1 MAKQLPKYEQQLKP
15 VADTTALKRDAN
27 LASQAEL
34 AEGAVDAAY
43 ASGFASVAKVGA
55 EIAFK
60 VRDTHNDTQR
70 ALAAKELEAILA
82 EYPKEA
88 EKQAKEE
95 DLEILKEGVLD
106 RAKKVQEKYENNVY
120 GNKAKKQL
128 GVMGQSTILSIDAID
143 ETAKQGLV
151 DRNYAGVLYGMIH
164 DSQDTSKPVPLNP
177 KTGLPFESTIQGF
190 EVEKIKGLE
199 ETGEITSYDIDED
212 GNPII
217 EVSARQQAHNY
228 AVKEL
233 QLLGEINNRQA
244 ATMINEYGYKTNY
257 MSVINAAMINPD
269 EAMAMMN
276 SGDFPMGDEMTLQA
290 TKIIQAQIVKRDN
303 EIEKIKTDTADDV
316 NEAIKND
323 ELNYEE
329 LTEINEEQ
337 EVLGKTFYPLT
348 EEQMKVADIK
358 LTSDIN
364 TQISASPTEYKAVQN
379 AIRKIANDIDEY
391 GRPSSDSLKEFYKAL
406 SQTKQKVGF
415 NLEATDTRKDLKLGE
430 PIFNRLF
437 IQTHE
442 QIVQEMINGYQNN
455 PNYIS
460 SFEYGSDI
468 ITTTMGKYFDS
479 AAEKKDFPL
488 ITTEIGNKQVAFA
501 QWLADFESKK
511 GQKATINEINTYM
524 ENELLSYMSS
534 NAYDDVIKALEGKY
548 GAEAFQLIKDDK
560 VNYYTTFQDAP
571 VDDLVNY
578 IQMNYNDSPY
588 VIDEATRYL
597 REIQ

>member
-15 VADTTALKRDAN
+15 VADTTALKRDPN
-27 LASQAEL
+27 LTAQAEL

-106 RAKKVQEKYENNVY
+106 RTKKVQEKYENNIY

-128 GVMGQSTILSIDAID
+128 GAMGQSTILSIDAID

-151 DRNYAGVLYGMIH
+151 DREYAGVLYGMIH
-164 DSQDTSKPVPLNP
+164 DAQDKRKPIPFNP
-177 KTGLPFESTIQGF
+177 KTGLPFESEILEYEF
-190 EVEKIKGLE
+190 NE
-199 ETGEITSYDIDED
+199 ETQEFSEISISRKTES
-212 GNPII
+212 
-217 EVSARQQAHNY
+217 VSARQKAYNY
-228 AVKEL
+228 GVREL

-257 MSVINAAMINPD
+257 MSVINEAMINPD
-269 EAMAMMN
+269 EAMVMMN
-276 SGDFPMGDEMTLQA
+276 SGDFPMSSEMTLQA
-290 TKIIQAQIVKRDN
+290 TKSIQAQMVKRDN

-316 NEAIKND
+316 NEAIKKD
-323 ELNYEE
+323 ELNYQE
-329 LTEINEEQ
+329 LAEINEEQ
-337 EVLGKTFYPLT
+337 TVLGETFKPLSD
-348 EEQMKVADIK
+348 EFMKVADIK

-364 TQISASPTEYKAVQN
+364 TQISASPKEYKAVQD
-379 AIRKIANDIDEY
+379 AMKKIAQEISASEK
-391 GRPSSDSLKEFYKAL
+391 GRPTAKSLKELYKAF
-406 SQTKQKVGF
+406 SQTKQRVDPD
-415 NLEATDTRKDLKLGE
+415 LQATDKRKDLKTGE

-442 QIVQEMINGYQNN
+442 QIVQEMINGRQNN

-468 ITTTMGKYFDS
+468 ITTTIGKYFDS

-501 QWLADFESKK
+501 KWLADFESKK
-511 GQKATINEINTYM
+511 GNPPSINEINTYM

-534 NAYDDVIKALEGKY
+534 NAYDDVIKKLQSTYGTDFVTATVEGKQVEY
-548 GAEAFQLIKDDK
+548 DSIMDMPIDS
-560 VNYYTTFQDAP
+560 
-571 VDDLVNY
+571 LVSA
-578 IQMNYNDSPY
+578 IQMDFNETPY

-597 REIQ
+597 KEIQ

>member
-15 VADTTALKRDAN
+15 VADTTALKRDPN
-27 LASQAEL
+27 LTAQAEL

-106 RAKKVQEKYENNVY
+106 RTKKVQEKYENNIY

-128 GVMGQSTILSIDAID
+128 GAMGQSTILSIDAID

-151 DRNYAGVLYGMIH
+151 DREYAGVLYGMIH
-164 DSQDTSKPVPLNP
+164 DAQDKRKPIPFNP
-177 KTGLPFESTIQGF
+177 KTGLPFESEILEYEF
-190 EVEKIKGLE
+190 NE
-199 ETGEITSYDIDED
+199 ETQEFSEISISGKTE
-212 GNPII
+212 P
-217 EVSARQQAHNY
+217 VSARQKAYNY
-228 AVKEL
+228 AVREL
-233 QLLGEINNRQA
+233 QLLGEINNKQA

-257 MSVINAAMINPD
+257 MSVINEAMINPD
-269 EAMAMMN
+269 EALVLLNDLDMSA
-276 SGDFPMGDEMTLQA
+276 EQQIQA

-316 NEAIKND
+316 NEAIKKD

-329 LTEINEEQ
+329 LAEINEEQ
-337 EVLGKTFYPLT
+337 TVLGKTFKPLT

-379 AIRKIANDIDEY
+379 AIRKIAQEVANSDY

-406 SQTKQKVGF
+406 SQTKQKSPTG
-415 NLEATDTRKDLKLGE
+415 LETIDKRKDLKLGE

-442 QIVQEMINGYQNN
+442 QIVQEIINGHQNN

-501 QWLADFESKK
+501 QWLATFESEK
-511 GQKATINEINTYM
+511 GQKATINDINKYM

-534 NAYDDVIKALEGKY
+534 NAYDDVIKKLQKDY
-548 GAEAFQLIKDDK
+548 GTGYVTANVGEEQIEYESIMDM
-560 VNYYTTFQDAP
+560 P
-571 VDDLVNY
+571 IDDLVSA
-578 IQMNYNDSPY
+578 IQMDFNETPY

-597 REIQ
+597 KEIQ